1 MKGIY
6 RDSKLRLDEICERG
20 EPAKKGMNKPV
31 PIKKHN
37 IKIAGIKAIMRKCVD
52 EVIELKKALIE
63 PKVLLLP
70 EDDYRYIQAYL
81 AVAKDKYGSVEDWA
95 YYRLG
100 VGTVVHGKHIENVEV
115 Y

>member
-6 RDSKLRLDEICERG
+6 RDSKLRLDEIGERG

-31 PIKKHN
+31 PIKKHS
-37 IKIAGIKAIMRKCVD
+37 IKIAGIKAMMDDCVD
-52 EVIELKKALIE
+52 KVIELKKALIE

-70 EDDYRYIQAYL
+70 EDDYRYIQAYFSISRVSYL
-81 AVAKDKYGSVEDWA
+81 SVEDWA
-95 YYRLG
+95 YQRFG
-100 VGTVVHGKHIENVEV
+100 IRTVVHGKHIENVEV